1 MTGGRGGYGQMTSS
15 KIAQFRDFLYLKKLL
30 AVSVFVTMLKFE
42 SIYYY
47 HDLNYI
53 IIHTNLWGD
62 YWYSGTIL
70 LHGQIV
76 LHFT

>member
-1 MTGGRGGYGQMTSS
+1 
-15 KIAQFRDFLYLKKLL
+15 
-30 AVSVFVTMLKFE
+30 MLKFE

-70 LHGQIV
+70 LHGRTVINNNV
-76 LHFT
+76 RIIYTFFHGGEGG

>member
-1 MTGGRGGYGQMTSS
+1 
-15 KIAQFRDFLYLKKLL
+15 
-30 AVSVFVTMLKFE
+30 MLKFE

-53 IIHTNLWGD
+53 ITHTNLWGD

>member
-1 MTGGRGGYGQMTSS
+1 
-15 KIAQFRDFLYLKKLL
+15 
-30 AVSVFVTMLKFE
+30 MLKFE

-62 YWYSGTIL
+62 YWYTGTIL